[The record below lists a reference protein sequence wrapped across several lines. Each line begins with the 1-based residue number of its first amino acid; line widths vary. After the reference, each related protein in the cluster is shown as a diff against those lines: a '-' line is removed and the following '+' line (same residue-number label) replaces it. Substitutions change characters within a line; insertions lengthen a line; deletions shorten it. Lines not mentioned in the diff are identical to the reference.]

1 MKTRLVLKPGQRG
14 TKRLADIY
22 GDALLCIR
30 FRYDETTRK
39 RLKTV
44 ELIVEKSD
52 WNPPPPRYAS
62 DVLVPVRIEASNM
75 ALRAQVKAVGGKWNP
90 EKLLWFVT
98 YGKIAGSPLEKHL
111 HIDDKD
117 KPRK

>member
-1 MKTRLVLKPGQRG
+1 MF
-14 TKRLADIY
+14 I
-22 GDALLCIR
+22 LC
-30 FRYDETTRK
+30 
-39 RLKTV
+39 
-44 ELIVEKSD
+44 S
-52 WNPPPPRYAS
+52 
-62 DVLVPVRIEASNM
+62 EASNM
-75 ALRAQVKAVGGKWNP
+75 PLRAQVKAVGGKWNP